1 MESQKVKSTHKSYKA
16 FSKSHRKSNH
26 PTQVPSYK
34 KSSSNKHKKCLGSRF
49 VDDYFDKIFE
59 QDSGMNLKRINL
71 DHLKTKLTPRESLFS
86 KKNEIA
92 QNNESIDETY
102 CPSMV
107 SDLEEKNRKSQTAGL
122 KLCFNCDKK
131 FTFFNKKSCKLCKHY
146 FCSKCVKKITSE
158 KYGKIRVCDNCQN
171 MHAKLEKVRNKR
183 KELDDKEKSKQ
194 LERWQGEFV
203 EKSEER
209 ISNLAKSNS
218 FDRNLIM
225 SQSIESYDAKISNN
239 EFEYQDKE
247 TSGVGFK
254 TLDYANSANNN
265 RKSEF
270 LISETQPASQRERGL
285 FQGLTMRKV
294 THDVDMKKKTPTK
307 ALPKKPAKKLN
318 HQLLKEYESHQN
330 YIDEFP
336 SIESR
341 IPKESYIEGITELND
356 IESCPEATNRY
367 LEEKYLSRK
376 FLKSDISELTR
387 PENEFISGLRFE
399 FIINKIL
406 YSNSVRHKWYYP
418 IHSFVDKITRTIK
431 PPKHLPNE
439 LVQFKDFVTI
449 KKVKW
454 SNHLKCEYI
463 SGMVLQNYIA
473 DRRMRQNILN
483 PQIILVEG
491 DLTFEKNRKNCIDID
506 SIMKQDKTYGKII
519 EKIINRAKPDILVF
533 EGSVSRKIVEIIR
546 DCGCTL
552 VMNVGKL
559 DMQSLSYLTN
569 ADIIPSIEF
578 LNEDFKKGTCEE
590 FIVQDQMGGKRYP
603 KNASSYLQSLVIFK
617 GCDPSL
623 GCTVT
628 FSGMDTDELDLIEKV
643 FERVLVACRQYK
655 LEMEFER
662 KQYAS
667 MMHKTY
673 VLKEGMSQNMSQLIY
688 ESVVI

>member
-1 MESQKVKSTHKSYKA
+1 
-16 FSKSHRKSNH
+16 
-26 PTQVPSYK
+26 
-34 KSSSNKHKKCLGSRF
+34 
-49 VDDYFDKIFE
+49 
-59 QDSGMNLKRINL
+59 
-71 DHLKTKLTPRESLFS
+71 
-86 KKNEIA
+86 
-92 QNNESIDETY
+92 
-102 CPSMV
+102 
-107 SDLEEKNRKSQTAGL
+107 
-122 KLCFNCDKK
+122 
-131 FTFFNKKSCKLCKHY
+131 
-146 FCSKCVKKITSE
+146 
-158 KYGKIRVCDNCQN
+158 

-203 EKSEER
+203 EKSEES

-439 LVQFKDFVTI
+439 VVQFKDFVTI

-473 DRRMRQNILN
+473 DRRMRQSILN

-491 DLTFEKNRKNCIDID
+491 DLTFEK
-506 SIMKQDKTYGKII
+506 
-519 EKIINRAKPDILVF
+519 
-533 EGSVSRKIVEIIR
+533 
-546 DCGCTL
+546 
-552 VMNVGKL
+552 
-559 DMQSLSYLTN
+559 
-569 ADIIPSIEF
+569 
-578 LNEDFKKGTCEE
+578 
-590 FIVQDQMGGKRYP
+590 
-603 KNASSYLQSLVIFK
+603 
-617 GCDPSL
+617 
-623 GCTVT
+623 
-628 FSGMDTDELDLIEKV
+628 
-643 FERVLVACRQYK
+643 
-655 LEMEFER
+655 
-662 KQYAS
+662 
-667 MMHKTY
+667 
-673 VLKEGMSQNMSQLIY
+673 
-688 ESVVI
+688 